1 MFLGVIIS
9 DSSSGRETVL
19 LNSCFWKNRLLE
31 SVGRG
36 GQDVDWR
43 AAGLGSGGREE
54 RGRRRAGAPQWPLL
68 GLGLRS
74 LAPVRGSEGLREEA
88 LEDKSWLLCLL
99 PQS

>member
-1 MFLGVIIS
+1 M
-9 DSSSGRETVL
+9 

-68 GLGLRS
+68 GLGLGS